1 MITDAELL
9 KLVMDR
15 FPEADADGIVEQFSL
30 LKVGLLQANAK
41 LAVGDAGQQGVEEQ
55 SLSATYEAPAP
66 KKRYTRRSLVA
77 KPEEAIGDDTVQCC
91 ICGNVFQN
99 LNAKHIQNHDL
110 TVEEYKK
117 LCGYGLGQ
125 KLISRNLLAKLQE
138 NVQRAQK
145 ARCRRPQATAEIS
158 LCNKY

>member
-15 FPEADADGIVEQFSL
+15 FPEANTDGIVEQFSL
-30 LKVGLLQANAK
+30 LKVGLL
-41 LAVGDAGQQGVEEQ
+41 GQQGVEEQ
-55 SLSATYEAPAP
+55 SISATDEDPAP
-66 KKRYTRRSLVA
+66 KKRYTRRSLVV

-91 ICGNVFQN
+91 ICGKAFQN
-99 LNAKHIQNHDL
+99 LNAKHIRLHGL

-117 LCGYGLGQ
+117 LCGYGPGQ

-138 NVQRAQK
+138 NVQKAQN
-145 ARCRRPQATAEIS
+145 ARHRSQQEPDEEQPA
-158 LCNKY
+158 

>member
-15 FPEADADGIVEQFSL
+15 FPEADTDGIVEQFSL

-41 LAVGDAGQQGVEEQ
+41 LAVGDAG
-55 SLSATYEAPAP
+55 
-66 KKRYTRRSLVA
+66 RSLVV
-77 KPEEAIGDDTVQCC
+77 KSEEAIGDNAVQCC
-91 ICGNVFQN
+91 ICGNAFQN
-99 LNAKHIQNHDL
+99 LTIKHIQLHGL

-117 LCGYGLGQ
+117 LCGYGPGQ

-138 NVQRAQK
+138 NVQKAQN
-145 ARCRRPQATAEIS
+145 ARHRSQQEPDEEQPA
-158 LCNKY
+158 

>member
-15 FPEADADGIVEQFSL
+15 FPEADTDGIVEQFSL

-41 LAVGDAGQQGVEEQ
+41 LAVGDVGQQGVEEQ
-55 SLSATYEAPAP
+55 SLSATDEAQAP

-77 KPEEAIGDDTVQCC
+77 KPEEAIGDNAVQCC
-91 ICGNVFQN
+91 ICGNAFQN
-99 LNAKHIQNHDL
+99 LTIKHIQLHGL

-117 LCGYGLGQ
+117 LCGYGPGQ

-138 NVQRAQK
+138 NVQKAQN
-145 ARCRRPQATAEIS
+145 ARHRSQQQPDEEQPA
-158 LCNKY
+158 

>member
-15 FPEADADGIVEQFSL
+15 FPEADTDGIVEQFSL

-55 SLSATYEAPAP
+55 SISAADGDPAP
-66 KKRYTRRSLVA
+66 KKRYTRRSLVV

-91 ICGNVFQN
+91 ICGKAFQN
-99 LNAKHIQNHDL
+99 LNAKHIQNHEL

-117 LCGYGLGQ
+117 LCGYGPGQ

-138 NVQRAQK
+138 NVQK
-145 ARCRRPQATAEIS
+145 AKNARHRSQQEPDEEQPA
-158 LCNKY
+158 

>member
-15 FPEADADGIVEQFSL
+15 FPEADTDGIVEQFSL

-41 LAVGDAGQQGVEEQ
+41 LAVGEAGQQGVEEQ
-55 SLSATYEAPAP
+55 SISAADGDPAP
-66 KKRYTRRSLVA
+66 KKRYTRRSLVV

-91 ICGNVFQN
+91 ICGKAFQN
-99 LNAKHIQNHDL
+99 LNAKHIQNHEL

-117 LCGYGLGQ
+117 LCGYGRDQ
-125 KLISRNLLAKLQE
+125 KLISRKLLAKLQE
-138 NVQRAQK
+138 NVQKAQN
-145 ARCRRPQATAEIS
+145 ARHRSQQEPDEAQPA
-158 LCNKY
+158 

>member
-15 FPEADADGIVEQFSL
+15 FPEANTDGIVEQFSL

-55 SLSATYEAPAP
+55 DIFAADEAPAP

-91 ICGNVFQN
+91 ICGKVFHS
-99 LNAKHIQNHDL
+99 LTTKHIQSHDL
-110 TVEEYKK
+110 TVEEYKR
-117 LCGYGLGQ
+117 LCGYSPEQ

-138 NVQRAQK
+138 NVQKAQE
-145 ARCRRPQATAEIS
+145 ARHCSQQKSAEEQPA
-158 LCNKY
+158 